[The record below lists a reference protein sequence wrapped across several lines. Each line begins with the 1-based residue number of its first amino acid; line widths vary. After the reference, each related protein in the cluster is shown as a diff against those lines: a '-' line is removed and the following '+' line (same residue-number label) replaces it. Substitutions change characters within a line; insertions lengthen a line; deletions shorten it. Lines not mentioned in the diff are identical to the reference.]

1 LHIILLILTLSFWA
15 QGQQDIFLSQQHFSR
30 ININPSATEVSN
42 YANAFLI
49 ARQQWIGFEGAPS
62 TQMFNAHGYIED
74 IRSSVGLSVV
84 SDIIGRNRALNLM
97 FAYAYHVKTAENR
110 HLSFGLSAGV
120 MNRRLDGSMLT
131 NEPEHC
137 PEIIEMLINGKS
149 VYRPDVNFGITYST
163 PKFAFGVSATHL
175 TRYLYPKDDW
185 FRLPLHVYGFMEFG
199 LDFGENVRFTPRVQF
214 MSAVSSVDTVSIMNR
229 ADMLLDLGGTFSVR
243 NRFWLGASFRTG
255 QEFDGSSI
263 SAMVGLNLSPNLR
276 VGYSYDYKLGKTFQ
290 NVRTIGSHEIMLNY
304 RIRVTEVQT
313 SEQTPRF
320 FE

>member
-1 LHIILLILTLSFWA
+1 
-15 QGQQDIFLSQQHFSR
+15 
-30 ININPSATEVSN
+30 
-42 YANAFLI
+42 
-49 ARQQWIGFEGAPS
+49 
-62 TQMFNAHGYIED
+62 
-74 IRSSVGLSVV
+74 
-84 SDIIGRNRALNLM
+84 
-97 FAYAYHVKTAENR
+97 
-110 HLSFGLSAGV
+110 
-120 MNRRLDGSMLT
+120 
-131 NEPEHC
+131 
-137 PEIIEMLINGKS
+137 
-149 VYRPDVNFGITYST
+149 
-163 PKFAFGVSATHL
+163 
-175 TRYLYPKDDW
+175 
-185 FRLPLHVYGFMEFG
+185 MEFG
-199 LDFGENVRFTPRVQF
+199 LDLGENVRFTPRVQF
-214 MSAVSSVDTVSIMNR
+214 MSAVSSIDTVSIMNR